1 MKGFSYFSLIDLFS
15 GCGGLSL
22 GLERSGFKPVLFC
35 EVNPDAA
42 ETYLENR
49 KCGEIISIGDIYSLS
64 DEKLETFKAVWSKK
78 GMDDIDLV
86 AGGPPCQGFS
96 GIGHRRT
103 FTSLE
108 KKDIPSNH
116 LFQEMARVVRCVR
129 PKMFLF
135 ENVRGLLN
143 SKWSKDGNNGEIFEA
158 ILAEFSGIE
167 GYSIKWDL
175 VHARDYGVPQNRPR
189 VIMVGIREDVLP
201 ARLGNKWTIPCIT
214 NPSAVRDGFLPLPG
228 EEPPSLEELLS
239 DLIDNDYSKKIATTE
254 YPTEPLNYIQK
265 TLRTLPNG
273 KTLGKGAKLTCQEY
287 IRHAPRIQQK
297 FKYMIENN
305 GEIPVEFKTKKFAQR
320 VLPRNWDS
328 AGPNIT
334 ATSLPE
340 DYVHFSQPRV
350 PTVREWARL
359 QTFPDW
365 YNFCGRRTTGGRRR
379 AGDPEKGLWNR
390 DVPMYT
396 QIGNAVPVLL
406 AERIGSHLASLLSK

>member
-1 MKGFSYFSLIDLFS
+1 MKGASRFSLIDLFS

-35 EVNPDAA
+35 EVSPDAA

-49 KCGEIISIGDIYSLS
+49 KCDEIISIGDIYSLS
-64 DEKLETFKAVWSKK
+64 DEKLETFKAAWGKK
-78 GMDDIDLV
+78 GVDDIDLV
-86 AGGPPCQGFS
+86 AGGPPCQGYS

-116 LFQEMARVVRCVR
+116 LFQEMVRVVRCVR
-129 PKMFLF
+129 PKLFLF
-135 ENVRGLLN
+135 ENVRGILN
-143 SKWSKDGNNGEIFEA
+143 SKWSKDGNNGEIFETV
-158 ILAEFSGIE
+158 LAEFSKIE

-175 VHARDYGVPQNRPR
+175 LHAKDYEVPQNRPR
-189 VIMVGIREDVLP
+189 VIMIGIREDALP
-201 ARLGNKWTIPCIT
+201 KKMKNNWTIPCIN
-214 NPSAVRDGFLPLPG
+214 NPCAVRDGFLPLPEG
-228 EEPPSLEELLS
+228 QPPSLEELLT
-239 DLIDNDYSKKIATTE
+239 DLIDDDYLEKVATTE
-254 YPTEPLNYIQK
+254 YLSNPLNSTQAS
-265 TLRTLPNG
+265 LRRLPDG
-273 KTLGKGAKLTCQEY
+273 ETLGKGAKLTCQEY
-287 IRHAPRIQQK
+287 TKHEPKIQKK
-297 FKYMIENN
+297 FQYMIEHN
-305 GEIPVEFKTKKFAQR
+305 GEIPEEARTKKFAQR
-320 VLPRNWDS
+320 VLPRNWS
-328 AGPNIT
+328 ANGPNIT

-365 YNFCGRRTTGGRRR
+365 YNFCGKRTTGGRRR
-379 AGDPEKGLWNR
+379 AGDPEKGLWTR

-406 AERIGSHLASLLSK
+406 AEKIGAHLVELLSN